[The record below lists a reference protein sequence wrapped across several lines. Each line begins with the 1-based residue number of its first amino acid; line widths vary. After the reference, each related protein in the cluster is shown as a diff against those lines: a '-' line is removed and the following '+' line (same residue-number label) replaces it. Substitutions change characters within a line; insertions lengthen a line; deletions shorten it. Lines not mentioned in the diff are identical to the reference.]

1 MNLDMANS
9 IQFSVRFTLPF
20 SLAKICSTEI
30 KRGQSISC
38 FLCTDADTEESLE
51 MRIYDRD
58 LKRTDTQMRKMLD
71 EADLEKHGF
80 KLEITTKL
88 KQSGSGSDSEQAY
101 QKTYFYYKIVDC
113 SLVPEV
119 DEQLE
124 SLIPGKKNLGGTSV
138 TGVMVKMHGLVPL
151 RAFK

>member
-1 MNLDMANS
+1 M
-9 IQFSVRFTLPF
+9 TLNIVVMF
-20 SLAKICSTEI
+20 LAVFCLWNIA
-30 KRGQSISC
+30 
-38 FLCTDADTEESLE
+38 DADTEESLE

-101 QKTYFYYKIVDC
+101 QKNVLLLQDSRLLT
-113 SLVPEV
+113 ST
-119 DEQLE
+119 
-124 SLIPGKKNLGGTSV
+124 GG
-138 TGVMVKMHGLVPL
+138 
-151 RAFK
+151 